1 MAVILQNPDVVG
13 IGNAIV
19 DVLSR
24 AEDAF
29 RPQTQ
34 VSGVSRQEVS
44 GTVYLSRSFG
54 DSIPISPTHLAP
66 QRPGSHP
73 DREGGKPRGQAYCP
87 QNYPKPRHGGGLP
100 EGPA

>member
-44 GTVYLSRSFG
+44 GTVYLSLLLTSRPKDRALTPIAKAGSQEVKHTVHKTTRSR
-54 DSIPISPTHLAP
+54 AMA
-66 QRPGSHP
+66 
-73 DREGGKPRGQAYCP
+73 EGYRKA
-87 QNYPKPRHGGGLP
+87 RHRLRD
-100 EGPA
+100 